1 MRKYI
6 LFICIGISFPG
17 FTQTVN
23 DGIMM
28 PKKTICTG
36 FIYSHDRWTEYW
48 EGDLKR
54 ENGNIGTL
62 TTQNIMW
69 VGNYG
74 VTDKLNIIAMLPY
87 VKTEASQ
94 GTLRGFEGLQDASI
108 AVKYNFFKRSAG
120 PGKFQTFGALGFSA
134 PVSDYTPDFYPLS
147 LGAATRNI
155 AWRLTANY
163 AFEMGIYIN
172 ASGAYSWRSNTK
184 LDRPSYFTGG
194 QLYLTD
200 EVKMPNIFD
209 FVVSVGY
216 RKGPFQ
222 ADLNYTQQNTLGGSD
237 IRRQDMPFVSNRMNF
252 SRAGAF
258 IMYYVPSTHGL
269 AMRGGYSLTVD
280 GRNVGKSSTL
290 TGGLLYTLNFSKN
303 Q

>member
-1 MRKYI
+1 M
-6 LFICIGISFPG
+6 GISSLG
-17 FTQTVN
+17 FSQTVT

-36 FIYSHDRWTEYW
+36 FLYTHDQWTEYW

-54 ENGNIGTL
+54 ENENIGTL
-62 TTQNIMW
+62 TTRSIMW

-74 VTDKLNIIAMLPY
+74 ITDKINIIAMLPY

-94 GTLRGFEGLQDASI
+94 GTLAGLEGLQDISLT
-108 AVKYNFFKRSAG
+108 VKYNFLKQAAG
-120 PGKFQTFGALGFSA
+120 PGTLKAFGALGYAA
-134 PVSDYTPDFYPLS
+134 PISDYTPDFYPLS
-147 LGAATRNI
+147 LGAATQNI
-155 AWRLTANY
+155 SWRLTAHY
-163 AFEMGIYIN
+163 ALEMGIYIN
-172 ASGAYSWRSNTK
+172 ASGAYTWRSNTK
-184 LDRPSYFTGG
+184 LDRPSYFTNG
-194 QLYLTD
+194 QLYHTD
-200 EVKMPNIFD
+200 EVQMPNVFD
-209 FVVSVGY
+209 FVINAGY

-222 ADLNYTQQNTLGGSD
+222 ADLNYTQQNTLGGGD

-258 IMYYVPSTHGL
+258 IMYYVPGTHGM
-269 AMRGGYSLTVD
+269 AIRGGYSVTVD

-290 TGGLLYTLNFSKN
+290 TAGLLYTINFSKN